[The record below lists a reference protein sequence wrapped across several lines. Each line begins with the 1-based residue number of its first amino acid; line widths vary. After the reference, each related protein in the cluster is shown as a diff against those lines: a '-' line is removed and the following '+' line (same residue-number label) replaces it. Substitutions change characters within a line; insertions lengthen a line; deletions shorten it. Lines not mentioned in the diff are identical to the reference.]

1 MKTDRD
7 CVAEMACHDPGDTPR
22 GARLTATEVLA
33 IGIGVLIVIALAC
46 GLASLA
52 FVP

>member
-7 CVAEMACHDPGDTPR
+7 CVAEMAVHDPEDPPSGP
-22 GARLTATEVLA
+22 LTATEVLA
-33 IGIGVLIVIALAC
+33 IGIGGLIVIALGC